1 MFVDI
6 SGRTL
11 PTFSWTATY
20 ISSRGQFS
28 FIFYTSIIFGEIL
41 EHCYLDTLKK
51 TWLKIFCYQKQ
62 YRHSIRTVGDSQ
74 KEHNTHTPLI
84 SLICSYRL
92 IFLYYKCLYTY
103 YPSCS
108 LSDLRLYDTG
118 ENFIYG
124 AKLVFNHIVYILPK
138 YMFKLKFQRMT

>member
-1 MFVDI
+1 MTNSWEWSLWVVTRQSF
-6 SGRTL
+6 STL
-11 PTFSWTATY
+11 GNTT
-20 ISSRGQFS
+20 S
-28 FIFYTSIIFGEIL
+28 FPEAIKMSMHRPIPVQPFGEIL
-41 EHCYLDTLKK
+41 EHYYLEILKK
-51 TWLKIFCYQKQ
+51 TRHKIFCDQKQ

-118 ENFIYG
+118 ENFIEVV
-124 AKLVFNHIVYILPK
+124 KLVFNPIVYIW
-138 YMFKLKFQRMT
+138 Q

>member
-1 MFVDI
+1 MTNSSLGVVI
-6 SGRTL
+6 VGRYKAKFFYHGQHHL
-11 PTFSWTATY
+11 LSWA
-20 ISSRGQFS
+20 IKMSMHRPIPVQPFW
-28 FIFYTSIIFGEIL
+28 EIL
-41 EHCYLDTLKK
+41 EHYYLEILKK
-51 TWLKIFCYQKQ
+51 TRHKIFCDQKQ
-62 YRHSIRTVGDSQ
+62 YRHSLRTEGDSQ

-118 ENFIYG
+118 ENFIEVV
-124 AKLVFNHIVYILPK
+124 KLVFNPIVYIW
-138 YMFKLKFQRMT
+138 Q